1 MKKMKS
7 PTACYAGLLAVLA
20 IGVVLVGFPLAEK
33 REERRIRVMLL
44 AVQEALQN
52 FHVKEEI
59 YPRELMTG
67 AQLVHFLKKEG
78 FLEAE
83 LENPWTQKPFGEK
96 GEPDGL
102 RYRTDMIAETY
113 ELVVFRPGTEI
124 EQFRLDSTENQSLE

>member
-1 MKKMKS
+1 MQS
-7 PTACYAGLLAVLA
+7 PIACFVGLFVVIAVGGLL
-20 IGVVLVGFPLAEK
+20 VGYPLTEE
-33 REERRIRVMLL
+33 REERRIRAMLL
-44 AVQEALQN
+44 TVQEALQN

-59 YPRELMTG
+59 YPRDLMSG

-78 FLEAE
+78 FLETD
-83 LENPWTQKPFGEK
+83 LENPWTRKPFGEK

-113 ELVVFRPGTEI
+113 ELVVFKPGTEI